1 MAYTIPARPLGSR
14 FTTLLHAYAQDDGL
28 PFASVL
34 TEEQVQ
40 EAAAAEGMTF
50 GNRAVTVFTPAMVLW
65 ALVGQFL
72 AGQKSCVAAVAR
84 VIAFLTASNRRICSA
99 ATGAYCKAR
108 AKLPEKFLRRL
119 TYGVASQLEDQ
130 APSSWRWHNRR
141 TLLVDGTTV
150 TAPDTPQNQ
159 QAYPQSR
166 SQRPGMGFPT
176 IRLVVLLTF
185 ATAGLLGAAWG
196 RWRGKGTGEPSLF
209 RELLDQLR
217 KGDVVV
223 ADRYYCSYFMIAML
237 QAIGVD
243 AAFRLHQLRHYDF
256 RRGRHLGH
264 ADHIVEWRRPT
275 RPEWMDEATYV
286 SLPKTLTVRELRFRV
301 DVPGCRSREIVMAT
315 TLLDHK
321 TYSKDDIADVF
332 HYRWHVELD
341 LRSIKQTL
349 GMEMLSCLTPA
360 MLHREIWA
368 YLLGYNLARK
378 AAAQAAWEHNLT
390 PRQISFAGTV
400 QALEVFAGS
409 LIAAAAEQRASFYK
423 ALFNVIATHIVGARP
438 DRVEPRRLK
447 RRVDK
452 YPMLRH
458 PRAQERDAILNGRQ

>member
-14 FTTLLHAYAQDDGL
+14 FTTFLHAYSQVEGL

-34 TEEQVQ
+34 TEEQIQSV
-40 EAAAAEGMTF
+40 AAAEGMTF
-50 GNRAVTVFTPAMVLW
+50 GNRPGTVFTPAVALW
-65 ALVGQFL
+65 ALVSQFL

-84 VIAFLTASNRRICSA
+84 VIAFLAASNQRICSA
-99 ATGAYCKAR
+99 ATGGYCKAR
-108 AKLPEKFLRRL
+108 AKLSEKLLRGL
-119 TYGVASQLEDQ
+119 TYLVGGQLEDQ
-130 APSSWRWHNRR
+130 APSSWRWHNHR

-159 QAYPQSR
+159 HAYPQSR

-185 ATAGLLGAAWG
+185 ATAAVVGTTWG

-264 ADHIVEWRRPT
+264 ADHIVEWQRPQ
-275 RPEWMDEATYV
+275 RPEWMDEATYE

-301 DVPGCRSREIVMAT
+301 DVPGCRSPEIVMAT
-315 TLLDHK
+315 TLLDPK
-321 TYSKDDIADVF
+321 TYSKDDIADLF

-349 GMEMLSCLTPA
+349 RMEMLSCLTPA
-360 MLHREIWA
+360 MLHKEIWA
-368 YLLGYNLARK
+368 RLLGYNLARK

-400 QALEVFAGS
+400 QALEAFAAA
-409 LIAAAAEQRASFYK
+409 LIAGAAEQLASLHA
-423 ALFNVIATHIVGARP
+423 ALFNVIASHIVGNRP
-438 DRVEPRRLK
+438 DESSRV
-447 RRVDK
+447 
-452 YPMLRH
+452 
-458 PRAQERDAILNGRQ
+458 A